1 MLSWSVWANTAQRN
15 YLHSVGPW
23 LTDNFYEEN
32 NLYNFVSTMLGQ
44 HCIGISYAP
53 CCPHTSEQENIAQ
66 ENYLCNIGTE
76 RRDMLLQ
83 ENKLRNVVLVCLGQ
97 HCTNKLPAQC
107 RQCLPTVHSLVNVF
121 QIRLRQLCTRKLLMQ
136 SWPRAHR
143 YTFTEKPAVSNISF
157 TKQSWLFLFNV
168 GSRVHLRLAGQ
179 QWAGANIDRNII

>member
-1 MLSWSVWANTAQRN
+1 MLSWSVWANIAQRN
-15 YLHSVGPW
+15 YLRSVGPW

-32 NLYNFVSTMLGQ
+32 NLHNVVSTILGQ

-53 CCPHTSEQENIAQ
+53 CCPNTSETTLHRKTTFVILALSAQTCYCRKIAYAMLSWSAWTNIAQ
-66 ENYLCNIGTE
+66 TNYLCNAE
-76 RRDMLLQ
+76 
-83 ENKLRNVVLVCLGQ
+83 
-97 HCTNKLPAQC
+97 
-107 RQCLPTVHSLVNVF
+107 QCLPTVHSLVNVF

-136 SWPRAHR
+136 SWHRAHS
-143 YTFTEKPAVSNISF
+143 YIFTEKPAVSNINI